1 MTGAFNTQTQQMTQ
15 AASKVDDVNG
25 QVRSMLS
32 SLNSQVESII
42 PAWQGNAATAFQGL
56 MQRYHADATK
66 LSQALTDIAEQI
78 RTSGQTYSAQDESAS
93 DAVRSAGS
101 GLNV

>member
-15 AASKVDDVNG
+15 AASKVDDVNN

-32 SLNSQVESII
+32 SLSSQVESII
-42 PAWQGNAATAFQGL
+42 PAWKGSAASAFQGL
-56 MQRYHADATK
+56 MQRYQADATK
-66 LSQALTDIAEQI
+66 LSQALTDISEQI
-78 RTSGQTYSAQDESAS
+78 RTSGQTYATQDQSAT